1 MLEQILFLI
10 FKGPIWRAI
19 APKNPKKITKSIGS
33 DRRAYSYP
41 SPPPS
46 GVGKPKDFYLKMR

>member
-33 DRRAYSYP
+33 DRRAYSSP
-41 SPPPS
+41 SPPPQGLGS
-46 GVGKPKDFYLKMR
+46 WKIFI